1 MSQDTQTF
9 TRPRLGLLEVGLLLV
24 RATPLMLLVFLPIAA
39 AGLWWALQLE
49 KEYTAESRVRVAL
62 SEEYIYR
69 PRVGENL
76 QNVATEIDALTA
88 TEISLMYSPVVLER
102 VMETFGLE
110 ALYPKA
116 AKALAEA
123 PVDKKYEK
131 SQAGLIAL
139 KKNFNAY
146 AAPKEAVI
154 FVSFTHRDAAKS
166 ADILNE
172 ILDQYLIYRAE
183 VFEDKSVS
191 SLTVQRGKFEID
203 LTEAEAKIRT
213 FLLGNGISDFDTERT
228 TTRTLFA
235 NVEEA
240 LFDNGRLQSE
250 VDGEEALLRQQL
262 QFIQPEI
269 NILVE
274 DTTPQAIVAL
284 ELEREEL
291 LTRYTP
297 QSKAVADIDRRIAS
311 ARQYAS
317 SQGRPPGAITR
328 GPNPTFQS
336 IETRLSE
343 ASAQAASLRLQ
354 RRELERQAENIRQRQ
369 RKLTRL
375 EPEWQE
381 LVRNRDLLEANLR
394 SFATREVEAQSLAEI
409 NRGGSDNIRVLERAR
424 RPAKGKSLKLF
435 ATIGTLI
442 FAAFCALLV
451 GLGWA
456 LTRKGFATPGS
467 LERTTGLPVVTTV
480 KRYK

>member
-1 MSQDTQTF
+1 MSQNTETF
-9 TRPRLGLLEVGLLLV
+9 TRPRLGLLEVGLLLI
-24 RATPLMLLVFLPIAA
+24 RAIPLMLLVFLPIAA
-39 AGLWWALQLE
+39 AGLWGAFQLE

-69 PRVGENL
+69 PRVGDNL

-88 TEISLMYSPVVLER
+88 TEINLMYSPVVLER
-102 VMETFGLE
+102 VMEKFGLQ

-123 PVDKKYEK
+123 PEDEKYEK

-139 KKNFNAY
+139 NKNFSAY
-146 AAPKEAVI
+146 AAPKEAVV
-154 FVSFTHRDAAKS
+154 FVSFKHNDPAKS

-183 VFEDKSVS
+183 IFENKSVS
-191 SLTVQRGKFEID
+191 SLTVQRGKFESD
-203 LTEAEAKIRT
+203 LTDAESKIRI
-213 FLLGNGISDFDTERT
+213 FLLGNGISDFETERA

-250 VDGEEALLRQQL
+250 ADGEEALLLQQL
-262 QFIQPEI
+262 QLVQPEI
-269 NILVE
+269 NVLVE
-274 DTTPQAIVAL
+274 DTTPQAIVTL

-297 QSKAVADIDRRIAS
+297 QSKAVADIDRQIAS
-311 ARQYAS
+311 ARQYAA
-317 SQGRPPGAITR
+317 SQTRPPGAITR
-328 GPNPTFQS
+328 GPNPTYQS

-354 RRELERQAENIRQRQ
+354 RRELERQAESIRQRQ
-369 RKLTRL
+369 TKLTRL

-381 LVRNRDLLEANLR
+381 LIRNRDLLETNLR
-394 SFATREVEAQSLAEI
+394 SFATREVEAKSLAEI
-409 NRGGSDNIRVLERAR
+409 SQGGSDNIRVLERAR
-424 RPAKGKSLKLF
+424 RPAKGESLKLI
-435 ATIGTLI
+435 AAIGAII
-442 FAAFCALLV
+442 FAGFCALLV

-480 KRYK
+480 KRYR